1 MTAKKI
7 ISAARNT
14 ALTALATSY
23 LGQSFYRWNFNVEQW
38 GDDGR
43 GAFIW
48 TYMFTFLIYGC
59 GTVLLLS
66 FPEDTKK

>member
-23 LGQSFYRWNFNVEQW
+23 LGQSFYRWDFNPQEW

-43 GAFIW
+43 GMFIW
-48 TYMFTFLIYGC
+48 TYIMAFAIYAC
-59 GTVLLLS
+59 GYCMILTVS
-66 FPEDTKK
+66 KED